1 MTWPTH
7 DAEPTTAESRAQ
19 RRGRHAAPAPM
30 PPQDGFVP
38 GGGGPTPAETTMPL
52 TLNWGAEAPPAA
64 PPRTG
69 RPEDFVRPRYP
80 QAPPQRPVRRP
91 PGPPG
96 GPRTGPPAGP
106 PKPSEAGP
114 RRRSLIGSSAG
125 MAVGTLVSRGTGF
138 LRTLVLLYA
147 MGSGSVND
155 AYNTANNLPNTVYY
169 LMLGGVFTSVIVPL
183 LVRAAKRDPDRGEAY
198 AQRIFTL
205 GALTLLGVTVAATA
219 LAEPVVLAYGGTIS
233 GNARNAM
240 IIWSYWFMPQIFFY
254 GMSSL
259 IGAILNTRGS
269 FAAPMWT
276 PAINNIAVIAVGGVY
291 IASGL
296 NSSITTISS
305 GGVELLAIG
314 TTIGLVLQTACLF
327 PSLRRV
333 GFRWRPQ
340 LGFQSGELTE
350 IRRMTGWMSAYVVT
364 QWAGTTVV
372 TVLANHVS
380 TADGTHGY
388 TAYATGWQLFQLPY
402 AIIGI
407 SVITAILPR
416 MSEHAAARRYSLVRN
431 DFSTGVRLASVII
444 VPAAVYLAVLGGPLA
459 EFLLAHG
466 RVSVADAQYI
476 GVVFGLLSLG
486 LMPYMF
492 TQLQLRIFYSFQD
505 SRMAALV
512 GVFTMIIGIVGDFI
526 VYSTMSRGDIV
537 AGMAVVY
544 GLSNLVGAITGWMIL
559 LLRVGSLDGWS
570 VARSLTRMH
579 LAAVPGLLFILAVMY
594 GFGRVLEDPGR
605 IYGLAVTVI
614 GGGGAILL
622 YAVCARKLR
631 VAEFGFL
638 MRTIA
643 GRFGGQS
650 SRH

>member
-1 MTWPTH
+1 MTWPMH
-7 DAEPTTAESRAQ
+7 DAEPTTAESRAE

-30 PPQDGFVP
+30 PPQDGFMP

-96 GPRTGPPAGP
+96 GPPGSPRSGAAACP

-183 LVRAAKRDPDRGEAY
+183 LVRAAKRDPDHGEAY

-205 GALTLLGVTVAATA
+205 GALTLLVVTVLATA

-276 PAINNIAVIAVGGVY
+276 PAINNIAVIAVGGLY

-296 NSSITTISS
+296 NSSSTTIGS
-305 GGVELLAIG
+305 GGVELLAVG
-314 TTIGLVLQTACLF
+314 TTVGLVLQTACLF

-350 IRRMTGWMSAYVVT
+350 IRRMAGWMSAYVVT
-364 QWAGTTVV
+364 QWA
-372 TVLANHVS
+372 
-380 TADGTHGY
+380 
-388 TAYATGWQLFQLPY
+388 
-402 AIIGI
+402 GI

-416 MSEHAAARRYSLVRN
+416 MSEHATVRRYSLVRN

-444 VPAAVYLAVLGGPLA
+444 VPAAIYLAVLGGPLA

-466 RVSVADAQYI
+466 RVTVAGAHYT
-476 GVVFGLLSLG
+476 GLVFGLLSLG

-512 GVFTMIIGIVGDFI
+512 GLFTMIIGIVGDFV
-526 VYSTMSRGDIV
+526 VYSTMSPGDIV

-544 GLSNLVGAITGWMIL
+544 GLSNLVGATTGWATPL
-559 LLRVGSLDGWS
+559 
-570 VARSLTRMH
+570 
-579 LAAVPGLLFILAVMY
+579 P
-594 GFGRVLEDPGR
+594 
-605 IYGLAVTVI
+605 
-614 GGGGAILL
+614 GGGRL
-622 YAVCARKLR
+622 
-631 VAEFGFL
+631 
-638 MRTIA
+638 A
-643 GRFGGQS
+643 GCGG
-650 SRH
+650 

>member
-1 MTWPTH
+1 MTWPMH

-30 PPQDGFVP
+30 PPQEGFTP

-52 TLNWGAEAPPAA
+52 TLNWGTAAPAA
-64 PPRTG
+64 APTRPA

-80 QAPPQRPVRRP
+80 AQPPPRRPRP
-91 PGPPG
+91 PGPPQ
-96 GPRTGPPAGP
+96 PPEP
-106 PKPSEAGP
+106 PEASP
-114 RRRSLIGSSAG
+114 RRRSLAGSSAG

-138 LRTLVLLYA
+138 LRTIVLLYA
-147 MGSGSVND
+147 MGSGFVND

-183 LVRAAKRDPDRGEAY
+183 LVRAAKRDPDHGEAY

-205 GALTLLGVTVAATA
+205 GTLTLLGVTVLATA
-219 LAEPVVLAYGGTIS
+219 LAEPVVLAYGGSIS

-276 PAINNIAVIAVGGVY
+276 PAINNIAVIVFGGLF

-296 NSSITTISS
+296 NSSSTTISS
-305 GGVELLAIG
+305 SGVELLAIG
-314 TTIGLVLQTACLF
+314 TTAGLVLQTACLF

-350 IRRMTGWMSAYVVT
+350 IRRMAGWMSAYVVT

-372 TVLANHVS
+372 TILANNVRGL
-380 TADGTHGY
+380 DGTHGY

-416 MSEHAAARRYSLVRN
+416 MSEHANFRRYSLVRN

-444 VPAAVYLAVLGGPLA
+444 VPAAIYLAVLGGPLA

-466 RVSVADAQYI
+466 RNETVADAQYI

-505 SRMAALV
+505 SRMAALI
-512 GVFTMIIGIVGDFI
+512 GLFTMTVGIVGDLI
-526 VYSTMSRGDIV
+526 VYSTLPAADVV

-544 GLSNLVGAITGWMIL
+544 GLSNLVGAITGWIII

-594 GFGRVLEDPGR
+594 GFGHVFQDPGR
-605 IYGLAVTVI
+605 MYGLAVTVI
-614 GGGGAILL
+614 GGGGAVLL

>member
-1 MTWPTH
+1 MTWPMH
-7 DAEPTTAESRAQ
+7 DAEPTAAESRAQ

-30 PPQDGFVP
+30 PPQDGFTP

-52 TLNWGAEAPPAA
+52 TLNWGTVAPPAPA
-64 PPRTG
+64 PARPP

-80 QAPPQRPVRRP
+80 AAQPPRPPRKGPPRP
-91 PGPPG
+91 PGPP
-96 GPRTGPPAGP
+96 
-106 PKPSEAGP
+106 KPEAGP

-138 LRTLVLLYA
+138 VRTLVLVYA
-147 MGSGSVND
+147 LGSGFVGN

-183 LVRAAKRDPDRGEAY
+183 LVRAANRDPDHGEAY

-205 GALTLLGVTVAATA
+205 GAITLLGVTVLATA
-219 LAEPVVLAYGGTIS
+219 LAAPIVLAYGGGGIT
-233 GNARNAM
+233 GNPRNAM

-259 IGAILNTRGS
+259 IGAVLNTRGS

-276 PAINNIAVIAVGGVY
+276 PAINNIAVIAIGGLY
-291 IASGL
+291 IADGL
-296 NSSITTISS
+296 NGSSNSISS

-314 TTIGLVLQTACLF
+314 TTAGLVLQTACLF

-340 LGFQSGELTE
+340 LGFQPGELGE
-350 IRRMTGWMSAYVVT
+350 IRRMAGWMSAYVVT

-372 TVLANHVS
+372 TILANHAS
-380 TADGTHGY
+380 KTDSTHGY

-416 MSEHAAARRYSLVRN
+416 MSEHANIRRYSLVRN

-444 VPAAVYLAVLGGPLA
+444 VPAAIYLAVLGGPLA

-466 RVSVADAQYI
+466 KNETVGDAQYI
-476 GVVFGLLSLG
+476 GLVFGLLSLG
-486 LMPYMF
+486 LIPYML

-505 SRMAALV
+505 SRMAALI
-512 GVFTMIIGIVGDFI
+512 GLFTMTVGIIGDLIVLATMPAGD
-526 VYSTMSRGDIV
+526 VV

-544 GLSNLVGAITGWMIL
+544 GLSNLVGAITGWIIL

-570 VARSLTRMH
+570 VTRSLARMH
-579 LAAVPGLLFILAVMY
+579 LAAVPGLIFILVVMY
-594 GFGRVLEDPGR
+594 GLGRVLQDPGR
-605 IYGLAVTVI
+605 VYGLAVTVV

>member
-1 MTWPTH
+1 MTWPMH

-52 TLNWGAEAPPAA
+52 TLNWGTAAPPAA
-64 PPRTG
+64 PARPP

-80 QAPPQRPVRRP
+80 QAPPRRPNRRP
-91 PGPPG
+91 PGPPRR
-96 GPRTGPPAGP
+96 PEPPEP
-106 PKPSEAGP
+106 GP

-138 LRTLVLLYA
+138 VRTLVLIYA
-147 MGSGSVND
+147 LGSGFVGN

-183 LVRAAKRDPDRGEAY
+183 LVRAAQRDPDRGEAY

-205 GALTLLGVTVAATA
+205 GAITLLGVTVLATA
-219 LAEPVVLAYGGTIS
+219 LAAPIVLAYGGGGIT
-233 GNARNAM
+233 GNPRTAM

-259 IGAILNTRGS
+259 IGAVLNTRGS

-276 PAINNIAVIAVGGVY
+276 PAINNIAVIVIGGLY
-291 IASGL
+291 IAGGL
-296 NSSITTISS
+296 NGSPDSISS
-305 GGVELLAIG
+305 GGIELLAVG
-314 TTIGLVLQTACLF
+314 TTAGLLLQTACLF

-340 LGFQSGELTE
+340 LGFRPGELGE
-350 IRRMTGWMSAYVVT
+350 IRQMAGWMSAYVVT

-372 TVLANHVS
+372 TILANHVS
-380 TADGTHGY
+380 KHDSTHGY

-416 MSEHAAARRYSLVRN
+416 MSEHANVRRYSLVRN

-444 VPAAVYLAVLGGPLA
+444 VPAAIYLAVLGAPLA

-466 RVSVADAQYI
+466 KNETVADAQYI
-476 GVVFGLLSLG
+476 GLVFGLLSLG
-486 LMPYMF
+486 LMPYML

-505 SRMAALV
+505 SRMAALI
-512 GVFTMIIGIVGDFI
+512 GLFTMTVGIIGDLIVFATMPAGD
-526 VYSTMSRGDIV
+526 VV

-544 GLSNLVGAITGWMIL
+544 GLSNLVGAITGWIIIL
-559 LLRVGSLDGWS
+559 FRVGSLDGWS

-579 LAAVPGLLFILAVMY
+579 LAAVPGLLFILLVMY
-594 GFGRVLEDPGR
+594 GFGHVLTNPGR
-605 IYGLAVTVI
+605 MYGLAVTVI
-614 GGGGAILL
+614 GGGGAVLL